1 MESHPEFGGHLSK
14 VDREWYPTVDLAF
27 RRKVCF
33 DGFMSRFSLSLL
45 ALACAGLC
53 SCQSGKDNF
62 TISVHSLGSEM
73 ESPRSIM
80 PDTVGNPPRKI
91 ILKRAPEFSQRNIAA
106 YHSFPADN
114 GNGNGVT
121 LKLDFKGTQ
130 ALELVTRMRDG
141 EILRSLV
148 NGKPVDYVVIDRPI
162 ADGIFTIWEGIPDEV
177 VKEMAGKYPTI
188 GGLPSA
194 SATMDM
200 TPSTKT
206 EKKKSFEL
214 FKRNKREAE
223 KETPEPAPAAD
234 PAAVQ
239 APMNPAPE
247 SLPLPGG
254 AR

>member
-1 MESHPEFGGHLSK
+1 
-14 VDREWYPTVDLAF
+14 
-27 RRKVCF
+27 
-33 DGFMSRFSLSLL
+33 MSRFSPSLL
-45 ALACAGLC
+45 ALVCAGLC
-53 SCQSGKDNF
+53 SCESGKHKF

-80 PDTVGNPPRKI
+80 PDIIGNPPRKI
-91 ILKRAPEFSQRNIAA
+91 ILKRAPEFSQNNIAA
-106 YHSFPADN
+106 FHSFPAGN

-130 ALELVTRMRDG
+130 ALELVTRMRGG

-148 NGKPVDYVVIDRPI
+148 NGKPVDYVIIDRPI
-162 ADGIFTIWEGIPDEV
+162 SDGIFTIWEGVPDEV

-188 GGLPSA
+188 GGLSSA
-194 SATMDM
+194 SSTMDM

-214 FKRNKREAE
+214 FKRSKREAK
-223 KETPEPAPAAD
+223 KEAPAPAAD
-234 PAAVQ
+234 ASAVQ
-239 APMNPAPE
+239 APMNPVPE

-254 AR
+254 AP